1 MESSEEIK
9 SVIAVL
15 ILTDEI
21 TNFFSLRNDASHG
34 NFVCV
39 NFGGC
44 FRLFLAAIK
53 SIQEM
58 PVTSAHI
65 FLQGTLFV
73 FYERN
78 RKHSNMASA

>member
-1 MESSEEIK
+1 MEFSEEAK
-9 SVIAVL
+9 CVIAVF

-21 TNFFSLRNDASHG
+21 ANFLSHGTDAFHG
-34 NFVCV
+34 NFVFV
-39 NFGGC
+39 NFGES

-53 SIQEM
+53 SIQET
-58 PVTSAHI
+58 PVISAHI
-65 FLQGTLFV
+65 FPQGTLFV

>member
-1 MESSEEIK
+1 MQK
-9 SVIAVL
+9 
-15 ILTDEI
+15 LT
-21 TNFFSLRNDASHG
+21 FFSYETDAFHG

-39 NFGGC
+39 NFGES

-58 PVTSAHI
+58 PVTTAHM
-65 FLQGTLFV
+65 FPQGTLFV